1 MGTQGAAGRK
11 RASAKDYTFSAEDD
25 ALHKISVEAEAR
37 LATKRAARAEAREIR
52 LRELERQKRREYR
65 REWESKSGDVNRWV
79 DDAEKHHRRQRRQQ
93 QVRVA
98 AAADDDDA
106 DQFNVRGQ
114 IRRFIIETKRTFPS
128 IHVCRI
134 RSEACLAL
142 ARVGRAAHADAR
154 AALCPRAQGSQDSS
168 DGRSVADFFGSASR
182 RSSVS
187 SAVSDFDINGAAV
200 FGGDIGRVRARGAS
214 EGGLREH
221 RRHLRGHRLLSFSPA
236 PPISTVGSVRA
247 ASSRRGS
254 GDTAYSV
261 GTDSSIQELR
271 DIFELKDELHGVEER
286 YMQKL
291 KELKKATDGA
301 QEKYK
306 KAMVSNAQLD
316 NEKAALS
323 HEVEVLREALEDAEE
338 QSAEARRELSDARS
352 DAERQRQAGASAQH
366 KLQEARDAL
375 RQREEHVQEIPSLQR
390 KEDALAREVFDLRE
404 TVNWKE
410 KKITA
415 LERQKEYYECIR
427 AERDELRAEVAL
439 LREKTKKLSLGVAV
453 NGDEFDAARDSGML
467 DHVAPTAA
475 EAAVLGESSSL
486 PFRLKRLTEEND
498 ALLDELRRASQ
509 QLEEERRCRARVEVA
524 FARPSPSELED
535 DFYLRDFQRE
545 TNKHLSEYKY
555 KLAKSEQEKDT
566 LEKNILR
573 LQGHISRHKA
583 AADGA
588 EKEQDEIKA
597 DRRRLQRELHLALE
611 KLDEMETTNNHL
623 MMRLSK
629 LKAKRDV
636 AYAQQ
641 PLVRFHVA
649 RRAPTRK
656 RWCIQALRRTVSR
669 AMRPPWDLL
678 LLLVSALLGALLGCM
693 AEQQVLVKRVQEG
706 GTVVLNCTEASD
718 VNHWFW
724 LPDFQEC
731 AEGKPASEQF
741 DGRIEMTSNP
751 NCELVLSNL
760 TARDA
765 GKLIVPESM
774 HRNVELVITPDCTG
788 LHIEASPHGPFVAS
802 TSVNL
807 TCRLPRHAS
816 SAPPVRWT
824 FFTLGKGAD
833 EQHGEVVT
841 ASMEGLWTCTVG
853 DRDTH
858 FCLSKSSSSTMN
870 GWWCNETKLLMS
882 EVGRSSE
889 SSLWTISSLPM
900 PLLIAV
906 CVGAALLP
914 LLLLSAITYACFM
927 RSGTEIE
934 IELQDYENIS
944 KSETVSGN
952 AEAQPR
958 RNEDVYFND
967 DLYGEVE

>member
-52 LRELERQKRREYR
+52 LRELERQKRRE
-65 REWESKSGDVNRWV
+65 

-93 QVRVA
+93 QLEPDVRVSTSGSGSRQSHNHEGRSLYTGGGGGGKSISHKRDLLPVPALGRDYSKGDPGQKRSSRSGVSSSA
-98 AAADDDDA
+98 AGLSLGGLGSRYLSSSTYSLHRPSYLSSDA
-106 DQFNVRGQ
+106 VTTASDYKPWEYCLPSSSRSSSRATSRSTSRCSSARQSPTVSWPCRSPQASQRLHGSRQRGLSV
-114 IRRFIIETKRTFPS
+114 E
-128 IHVCRI
+128 
-134 RSEACLAL
+134 RS
-142 ARVGRAAHADAR
+142 
-154 AALCPRAQGSQDSS
+154 PGSQDSS

-200 FGGDIGRVRARGAS
+200 FGGDIGRA
-214 EGGLREH
+214 
-221 RRHLRGHRLLSFSPA
+221 LLSD
-236 PPISTVGSVRA
+236 GSLSSA

-338 QSAEARRELSDARS
+338 LSAEARRELSDARS

-475 EAAVLGESSSL
+475 EAAVLDV
-486 PFRLKRLTEEND
+486 RLKRLTEEND

-588 EKEQDEIKA
+588 EKEQDELKA

-641 PLVRFHVA
+641 
-649 RRAPTRK
+649 
-656 RWCIQALRRTVSR
+656 
-669 AMRPPWDLL
+669 
-678 LLLVSALLGALLGCM
+678 
-693 AEQQVLVKRVQEG
+693 
-706 GTVVLNCTEASD
+706 
-718 VNHWFW
+718 
-724 LPDFQEC
+724 
-731 AEGKPASEQF
+731 
-741 DGRIEMTSNP
+741 
-751 NCELVLSNL
+751 
-760 TARDA
+760 
-765 GKLIVPESM
+765 
-774 HRNVELVITPDCTG
+774 
-788 LHIEASPHGPFVAS
+788 
-802 TSVNL
+802 
-807 TCRLPRHAS
+807 
-816 SAPPVRWT
+816 
-824 FFTLGKGAD
+824 
-833 EQHGEVVT
+833 
-841 ASMEGLWTCTVG
+841 
-853 DRDTH
+853 
-858 FCLSKSSSSTMN
+858 
-870 GWWCNETKLLMS
+870 
-882 EVGRSSE
+882 
-889 SSLWTISSLPM
+889 
-900 PLLIAV
+900 
-906 CVGAALLP
+906 
-914 LLLLSAITYACFM
+914 
-927 RSGTEIE
+927 
-934 IELQDYENIS
+934 
-944 KSETVSGN
+944 
-952 AEAQPR
+952 
-958 RNEDVYFND
+958 
-967 DLYGEVE
+967 

>member
-106 DQFNVRGQ
+106 DV
-114 IRRFIIETKRTFPS
+114 
-128 IHVCRI
+128 
-134 RSEACLAL
+134 
-142 ARVGRAAHADAR
+142 AAADDAADAAAADADDAADDDVAAATAADDNAADADVAATVAAADAADAAADAAA
-154 AALCPRAQGSQDSS
+154 AALSATRLGQLSPWCVTGGYCLPSSSRSSSRATSRSTSRCSSARQSPTVSWPCRSPQASQRLHGSRQRGLSALLS
-168 DGRSVADFFGSASR
+168 DGSL
-182 RSSVS
+182 SS
-187 SAVSDFDINGAAV
+187 
-200 FGGDIGRVRARGAS
+200 
-214 EGGLREH
+214 
-221 RRHLRGHRLLSFSPA
+221 
-236 PPISTVGSVRA
+236 A

-338 QSAEARRELSDARS
+338 LSAEARRELSDARS

-439 LREKTKKLSLGVAV
+439 LREKTKVHFTKASNLELKRIRNQSKLQGSWRVML
-453 NGDEFDAARDSGML
+453 AARF
-467 DHVAPTAA
+467 
-475 EAAVLGESSSL
+475 SL
-486 PFRLKRLTEEND
+486 LSADVRLKRLTEEND

-588 EKEQDEIKA
+588 EKEQDELKA

-641 PLVRFHVA
+641 
-649 RRAPTRK
+649 
-656 RWCIQALRRTVSR
+656 
-669 AMRPPWDLL
+669 
-678 LLLVSALLGALLGCM
+678 
-693 AEQQVLVKRVQEG
+693 
-706 GTVVLNCTEASD
+706 
-718 VNHWFW
+718 
-724 LPDFQEC
+724 
-731 AEGKPASEQF
+731 
-741 DGRIEMTSNP
+741 
-751 NCELVLSNL
+751 
-760 TARDA
+760 
-765 GKLIVPESM
+765 
-774 HRNVELVITPDCTG
+774 
-788 LHIEASPHGPFVAS
+788 
-802 TSVNL
+802 
-807 TCRLPRHAS
+807 
-816 SAPPVRWT
+816 
-824 FFTLGKGAD
+824 
-833 EQHGEVVT
+833 
-841 ASMEGLWTCTVG
+841 
-853 DRDTH
+853 
-858 FCLSKSSSSTMN
+858 
-870 GWWCNETKLLMS
+870 
-882 EVGRSSE
+882 
-889 SSLWTISSLPM
+889 
-900 PLLIAV
+900 
-906 CVGAALLP
+906 
-914 LLLLSAITYACFM
+914 
-927 RSGTEIE
+927 
-934 IELQDYENIS
+934 
-944 KSETVSGN
+944 
-952 AEAQPR
+952 
-958 RNEDVYFND
+958 
-967 DLYGEVE
+967 